1 VAGGEDPSA
10 GRWVASGGTPDT
22 ALLSLQLGCSS
33 AAADRGAFDYQQES
47 PLQAN
52 GLATAQAVPAAA
64 GTAFPLSHRRL
75 SATEP
80 TVSCPSGA
88 AASPTTTVASSVA
101 STATPVTTPPATLP
115 RTGADP
121 WPLASVA
128 LALMGVG
135 ALLVA
140 SRFLERKRSP

>member
-1 VAGGEDPSA
+1 M
-10 GRWVASGGTPDT
+10 
-22 ALLSLQLGCSS
+22 
-33 AAADRGAFDYQQES
+33 
-47 PLQAN
+47 
-52 GLATAQAVPAAA
+52 
-64 GTAFPLSHRRL
+64 
-75 SATEP
+75 
-80 TVSCPSGA
+80 SCPSGA

-140 SRFLERKRSP
+140 SRFLERKRSL